1 MVTSFF
7 AINDFVE
14 KAEKNAAFHKS
25 RLKGNQHE
33 KTNFGVNS
41 MVREMTE
48 TNLRSAFAGES
59 QAHMRYSIYAER
71 AKDEFPNVSRLF
83 TAVAFAEQIH
93 ATNHYRNIETK
104 GGATTVSAAVFGT
117 RTTSEDLQAGIDG
130 ETFEITE
137 MYPVYKAVAEFQDEK
152 GAVMSFNAAYQ
163 AEQVHLD
170 FYQRAKEAVDQGNDF
185 EVGEIQICSVCG
197 YTLEGDAPEFCPVC
211 GAPREK
217 FKPF

>member
-1 MVTSFF
+1 MPLF
-7 AINDFVE
+7 INCTKKIYQLRF
-14 KAEKNAAFHKS
+14 KNP
-25 RLKGNQHE
+25 LKINLGMINL
-33 KTNFGVNS
+33 
-41 MVREMTE
+41 VREMTE
-48 TNLRSAFAGES
+48 TNLRSAYAGES

-71 AKDEFPNVSRLF
+71 AKEEFPNVSRLF

-137 MYPVYKAVAEFQDEK
+137 MYPVYKAVAEFQEEK
-152 GAVMSFNAAYQ
+152 GAVRSFNAAYQ
-163 AEQVHLD
+163 AEQVHLAL
-170 FYQRAKEAVDQGNDF
+170 YEKAKEAVDQGNDF
-185 EVGEIQICSVCG
+185 EVGEIQICGVCG
-197 YTLEGDAPEFCPVC
+197 YTLVGDAPDFCPIC

-217 FKPF
+217 FKAF